1 MKPTA
6 LMQLKAVS
14 VCGFGPVETKLNLN
28 QSSSSQPPHG
38 GRRATLRDP
47 INARELLRGVFLV

>member
-14 VCGFGPVETKLNLN
+14 VCSFSPAEAKLNLN
-28 QSSSSQPPHG
+28 ES
-38 GRRATLRDP
+38 
-47 INARELLRGVFLV
+47 N